1 MRHRSRSGRLLAL
14 LLLTAAALV
23 VGACS
28 SDDGDAGS
36 DGAPATTEAPADDGE
51 ADDGEAEDEGAPEE
65 PTLRIV
71 LANDDG
77 IDNPGLELMLQSL
90 LELPDVEVDVV
101 APVDNQ
107 SGTGGSTTEGG
118 AAYEPGVTDGGYEGT
133 AVDGF
138 PVDAVIVALD
148 ELGLDPHLVVS
159 GINDAQNIGPFAEL
173 SGTVGVAR
181 YAVSRGIPAVAVS
194 AGLQF
199 DEDQF
204 SVGADLATE
213 WIEEHRDALLD
224 RTMEV
229 DVAISINIP
238 TCDPADMGDAVEVPR
253 AEEFPDDAEPFTS
266 DCDLA
271 DPDPADDVAALRTG
285 NPAISRIPPEF

>member
-1 MRHRSRSGRLLAL
+1 MRHLSRPGRLLVIALFAATAL
-14 LLLTAAALV
+14 L

-28 SDDGDAGS
+28 SDGDEVADGD
-36 DGAPATTEAPADDGE
+36 APATTEAPSDTGDPAGDEAADT
-51 ADDGEAEDEGAPEE
+51 
-65 PTLRIV
+65 TLRIV

-77 IDNPGLELMLQSL
+77 IDHPGLELMRTAL

-101 APVDNQ
+101 APLENQ
-107 SGTGGSTTEGG
+107 SGTGDSM
-118 AAYEPGVTDGGYEGT
+118 TDGGAPYAPGLTASGHEGT

-138 PVDAVIVALD
+138 PVDAVVVAVD
-148 ELGLDPHLVVS
+148 ELELEPHVIVS
-159 GINDAQNIGPFAEL
+159 GINDAQNIGPFAEI

-181 YAVSRGIPAVAVS
+181 HAVRLGIPAVAVS
-194 AGLQF
+194 AGLEF
-199 DEDQF
+199 DEAQF
-204 SVGADLATE
+204 AVGAALATE
-213 WIEEHRDALLD
+213 WIEENRAALLD
-224 RTMEV
+224 RTMDV

-238 TCDPADMGDAVEVPR
+238 TCDPADMGDPVEVPR

-285 NPAISRIPPEF
+285 NPAITRIPPEF